1 VMRNKDGVSVKYIRR
16 KTATEGDMP
25 RGLEILLTSK
35 KLCGA
40 VFLFLN
46 LILRFG
52 ACTKSLRRNTKLDV
66 QRLQEDSIYKDP
78 LF

>member
-1 VMRNKDGVSVKYIRR
+1 M
-16 KTATEGDMP
+16 ATEGDMP

-35 KLCGA
+35 KLGGV

-52 ACTKSLRRNTKLDV
+52 ACTKSLRRNIKLDV
-66 QRLQEDSIYKDP
+66 QRLQEDSICKDP